1 MIAGAQRVAGY
12 CGAACAAAA
21 AGHFEAVSA
30 SRVGNLA
37 SLVIAVGRGGPLR
50 VTQAAPCLWRGC
62 RARIQASTG
71 CSQMCTGCM
80 SKVHARFLAPMVAA
94 AAAAAARSL
103 SGGAAA
109 AAAAGLDASAAAA
122 AAAARGLS
130 GAAAAAAAV
139 AAADLSVGAAA
150 AAAAAAGLDAGAA
163 AAAAAAARGLNG
175 GAAGA
180 AAAGLSV
187 GAAAAAAAAGGLSEA
202 AGAGA
207 GRRHADHVEP
217 SRFLHC
223 SWCLES
229 FGSLPRRPRGTARS
243 ACALGVLGAH
253 GVAVPTPGLSLLTTA
268 VGGVV
273 AGVGAGAGAAQEGA
287 RAQGAAQPWHAAAPP
302 GHSSTG
308 PSFRRATCTTPR

>member
-103 SGGAAA
+103 SGG
-109 AAAAGLDASAAAA
+109 
-122 AAAARGLS
+122 
-130 GAAAAAAAV
+130 
-139 AAADLSVGAAA
+139 A